1 LGVKEALC
9 SLIVLLVSFAQLPAQ
24 SVTTSA
30 SAPRTSD
37 AAQVTIVGDDY
48 AFLQPPTT
56 LPAGLTLF
64 SFQNR
69 GRVRHEMVVGLL
81 KPGVSVRDYLDVVK
95 QLGRRRDLL
104 ESTIGLLMATPADTS
119 GGRLLAWLIPGRS
132 YIVVCTL
139 RDTPDAQPHA
149 MLGMIS
155 GFTIP

>member
-1 LGVKEALC
+1 M
-9 SLIVLLVSFAQLPAQ
+9 
-24 SVTTSA
+24 
-30 SAPRTSD
+30 SD

-48 AFLQPPTT
+48 AFLHPPTT

-81 KPGVSVRDYLDVVK
+81 KPGVSVQDYLSVVM

-119 GGRLLAWLIPGRS
+119 GGRLLVWLIPGRS

-139 RDTPDAQPHA
+139 RDKPDAQPHA

-155 GFTIP
+155 GFTVP